1 MSARWCWWR
10 SSQELRRRIRSAAQA
25 LIDYARSQGI
35 GELLATVL
43 PENRTMLDLAERLG
57 FTREQQ
63 VKDTDAVELRL
74 RLRDKTA

>member
-1 MSARWCWWR
+1 M
-10 SSQELRRRIRSAAQA
+10 
-25 LIDYARSQGI
+25 
-35 GELLATVL
+35 
-43 PENRTMLDLAERLG
+43 PDLAERLG